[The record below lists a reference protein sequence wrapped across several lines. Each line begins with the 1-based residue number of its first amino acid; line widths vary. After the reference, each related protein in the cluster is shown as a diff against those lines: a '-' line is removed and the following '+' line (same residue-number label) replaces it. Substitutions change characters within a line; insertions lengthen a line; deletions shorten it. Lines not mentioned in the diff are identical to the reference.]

1 MTEEHKARWAAFIAM
16 HNPEMAVAIAED
28 QREAMFRH
36 GWKNADRN
44 EEEYYAALVEW
55 QQQEMERGPRS

>member
-44 EEEYYAALVEW
+44 EEEY
-55 QQQEMERGPRS
+55 